1 MIIRSRYVKDDP
13 GRVGHLLNTENNRRV
28 VEHRD
33 LDRGC
38 PGDLRQFLVFSSALT
53 AAHPRAKITLTHFK
67 ISPSGPLNRRQL
79 LRTIARIKRENGIAR
94 GHPMRLIEH
103 DKGDRPP
110 HFHLLF
116 SAVDPLTGRALSSK
130 DNYAR
135 DELVSRWLEIAF
147 GESITPGPRVQRNA
161 ADLRARGRNR
171 EAQVLEGYAPVRNH
185 GGDSE
190 IDRQQALRT
199 KLSLAEFRGRLL
211 IAVRKGIRS
220 GSLPRAL
227 ARHGFSVAI
236 GNRKA
241 TLMAVHD
248 ETGTALP
255 LLGSIAIA
263 SDGCMAL
270 EPSMVEELRRDAPP
284 LAQARIEGAA
294 RTLRR
299 AKRALDREID
309 RGRFEAAV
317 DGEFNDVFSRM
328 RRSRKEAEAQSPA
341 NRPSQAA
348 QRREALAARRQVAR
362 VRELRIDRAF
372 RTARILQSRRMRKV
386 AFVMAA
392 GGVLLTGA
400 GLTIALGAG
409 IIASS
414 ALRGYGQARR
424 AEAHALIAQRYRPD
438 AGFRGRDRRT
448 MEEAIATKARREDRQ
463 SRPVAQASS
472 EPKPPPLLQHEQP
485 AASFDFTTIPKS
497 HRILAALAL
506 DALAERPVAI
516 ARDAIERVLGAEVFA
531 GLASLAETGSSR
543 QRRHIQ
549 SWNGGRSSDA
559 FAAESALRR
568 AGETDAAKVMAR
580 IGRQRVVTERNRA
593 KGRE

>member
-38 PGDLRQFLVFSSALT
+38 PGELRQFLVFSSALT
-53 AAHPRAKITLTHFK
+53 AAHSRAKITLTHFK
-67 ISPSGPLNRRQL
+67 ISPSCPLNRRQL

-103 DKGDRPP
+103 EKGDRPP

-116 SAVDPLTGRALSSK
+116 SAVDPVTGRVLSSK

-135 DELVSRWLEIAF
+135 DELVSRRLEIAF
-147 GESITPGPRVQRNA
+147 GEVITPGPRVQRNA
-161 ADLRARGRNR
+161 ADLRARGLNR

-185 GGDSE
+185 RGDSE

-199 KLSLAEFRGRLL
+199 KLSLAEFRARLL
-211 IAVRKGIRS
+211 AAVQKGIQS

-241 TLMAVHD
+241 ILMAVHD
-248 ETGTALP
+248 ESGMALP

-263 SDGCMAL
+263 SDGCVVL
-270 EPSMVEELRRDAPP
+270 EPSAVEALRRDAPP

-294 RTLRR
+294 RALRR
-299 AKRALDREID
+299 ARRDLDREID
-309 RGRFEAAV
+309 RGRFEAAA

-328 RRSRKEAEAQSPA
+328 RRARQEAEAQQPG
-341 NRPSQAA
+341 NRRSQAA
-348 QRREALAARRQVAR
+348 QRREALAARRQAAHAR
-362 VRELRIDRAF
+362 QLRIERAF
-372 RTARILQSRRMRKV
+372 RTARILQSRRTRRI
-386 AFVMAA
+386 AFAMAA
-392 GGVLLTGA
+392 GGMLLTGA

-409 IIASS
+409 IIATGAMKGYGA
-414 ALRGYGQARR
+414 ALRAEAQALIAERRASGRSGEQARR
-424 AEAHALIAQRYRPD
+424 MMGAAAAPKVSPVD
-438 AGFRGRDRRT
+438 RGGSD
-448 MEEAIATKARREDRQ
+448 EIPAAPQ
-463 SRPVAQASS
+463 SGARPVAGFDCARIG
-472 EPKPPPLLQHEQP
+472 KP
-485 AASFDFTTIPKS
+485 
-497 HRILAALAL
+497 HRVLAAMAL
-506 DALAERPVAI
+506 EVLSGGAIPI
-516 ARDAIERVLGAEVFA
+516 ARDALERVLGDEVFA
-531 GLASLAETGSSR
+531 GLASLVTDGSSR
-543 QRRHIQ
+543 QRRIVE
-549 SWNGGRSSDA
+549 SWNAGRSSDA
-559 FAAESALRR
+559 FAAEGGLRR
-568 AGETDAAKVMAR
+568 AGETDAAKIMAR
-580 IGRQRVVTERNRA
+580 VGRQRVVTERRQA